1 MPSGPQS
8 QWRPADLIAWAVH
21 VDRIATGEIHET
33 YEAPRA
39 NKRYH
44 DSRRLRGATCF

>member
-8 QWRPADLIAWAVH
+8 QWRPVDLIAWAVH
-21 VDRIATGEIHET
+21 VDRIATGEIHKT
-33 YEAPRA
+33 YGASGA
-39 NKRYH
+39 NKHYH